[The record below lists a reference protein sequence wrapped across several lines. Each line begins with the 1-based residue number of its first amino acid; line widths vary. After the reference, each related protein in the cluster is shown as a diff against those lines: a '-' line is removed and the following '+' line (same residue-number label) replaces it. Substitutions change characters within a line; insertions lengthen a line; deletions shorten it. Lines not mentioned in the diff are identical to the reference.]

1 MVANVEDRSAESRM
15 KKRCIHEPTLL
26 SQENRDLRAR
36 QQRRDF
42 ARAQA
47 RQDAADRAAQLRAE
61 CAEIRR
67 TPLLTELS
75 RADRE
80 AIQDRVLSGLH
91 PLKGSVIGS
100 WG

>member
-1 MVANVEDRSAESRM
+1 M

-26 SQENRDLRAR
+26 SQENRELRQR
-36 QQRRDF
+36 QQQRDID
-42 ARAQA
+42 RAND

-67 TPLLTELS
+67 TPLLVKLP
-75 RADRE
+75 RAERE
-80 AIQDRVLSGLH
+80 AIRERVLSGLH
-91 PLKGSVIGS
+91 PLKGSFLGS